1 MKKQELKSPSFKSQ
15 PGILFNFRF
24 KMHLYSQR
32 ELIQQVFKYNHI
44 LGTVL
49 QAENIVIHRTDQV
62 GIKQKVVLIYLQ
74 MRYLALL
81 CSRCYFCVFF
91 IYRGRD

>member
-1 MKKQELKSPSFKSQ
+1 MG
-15 PGILFNFRF
+15 PGEMGGQI
-24 KMHLYSQR
+24 HT
-32 ELIQQVFKYNHI
+32 LIQQVFKYNHI

-81 CSRCYFCVFF
+81 CSRCYFCMFF